1 MHSLLGYLRAKLLHY
16 GLVGFR
22 EWELVLHA
30 GTVSVLDCLLW
41 MADQDCSDPRD
52 KLYGLASFIGQI
64 NPDYITVDYT
74 LSTRE
79 VYTNFARTEIL
90 SSRDLC
96 ILTFSQASSN
106 SHCLPTWVPDWSNF
120 GHPRPLFLR
129 GIREPHFFHY
139 AGKATSPLTSFDKA
153 GDILTVKAVHI
164 GVLGDLSEST
174 GTSSPSIDRGNI
186 LSGISKWWILTK
198 SKIACHE
205 LIQQA
210 FGRTI
215 GLNRL
220 PLDCEYTDYDYFRG
234 LAGAFARF
242 HKELL
247 APEYID
253 PMLQEC
259 WDATIKRK
267 KQACQERGTA
277 FDEDGF
283 LEFWWTSADISTFNL
298 WGRRFFISGNVMGLA
313 PDVAMEGDIICVPL
327 GCPHPMI
334 FRQVE
339 DHYVVIGEAYV
350 DDYMHGKAIEM
361 MESGELEL
369 KEYELW

>member
-1 MHSLLGYLRAKLLHY
+1 MLEKL
-16 GLVGFR
+16 
-22 EWELVLHA
+22 
-30 GTVSVLDCLLW
+30 
-41 MADQDCSDPRD
+41 PR
-52 KLYGLASFIGQI
+52 
-64 NPDYITVDYT
+64 
-74 LSTRE
+74 
-79 VYTNFARTEIL
+79 
-90 SSRDLC
+90 
-96 ILTFSQASSN
+96 FSQA
-106 SHCLPTWVPDWSNF
+106 LTKLVTF
-120 GHPRPLFLR
+120 
-129 GIREPHFFHY
+129 
-139 AGKATSPLTSFDKA
+139 SPLKQCTSVSWETSA
-153 GDILTVKAVHI
+153 SRLGQVALPSI
-164 GVLGDLSEST
+164 GVT
-174 GTSSPSIDRGNI
+174 F